1 MSNDQRP
8 RIGDEEALIERAGA
22 LLGDPAHAGNPLLGT
37 LLDLL
42 RLSEVQHDRLK
53 RLVRIS
59 DGYHLLERDSHLS
72 LAQRYDRELRRIE
85 KLARISDRY
94 QNSLRELSEALKDA
108 ALHDPLTG
116 LGNRRFLMERIK
128 EETGRAARSG
138 SVYALAILDVDRFK
152 AINDHHGHEAGDQA
166 LMMIAEVIG
175 QGRREYDICG
185 RWGGEEFLILLPA
198 TTLAAA
204 VPVLERVRT
213 DIAAIALPGG
223 RDQLMLTASFGATE
237 HRPGEAFSDT
247 LNRADA
253 ALYEAKAQGRNRI
266 ECA

>member
-1 MSNDQRP
+1 MSNDQRH
-8 RIGDEEALIERAGA
+8 RAGDEEALIERAAA
-22 LLGDPAHAGNPLLGT
+22 LLVDPAHADNPLRAP

-42 RLSEVQHDRLK
+42 RLSELQHDRLK

-59 DGYHLLERDSHLS
+59 DGYHLLERNNNLT

-108 ALHDPLTG
+108 ALRDPLTG

-138 SVYALAILDVDRFK
+138 SPYALAILDVDRFK
-152 AINDHHGHEAGDQA
+152 AINDRYGHEAGDQA
-166 LMMIAEVIG
+166 LSRIAEAIS

-198 TTLAAA
+198 TTLTAAT
-204 VPVLERVRT
+204 PVLERVRASV
-213 DIAAIALPGG
+213 AAITLPGEQA
-223 RDQLMLTASFGATE
+223 QLALSASLGATE

-253 ALYEAKAQGRNRI
+253 ALYQAKARGRNRI
-266 ECA
+266 ERA

>member
-1 MSNDQRP
+1 MNSDQLP
-8 RIGDEEALIERAGA
+8 RSGDEDTLIERAGA
-22 LLGDPAHAGNPLLGT
+22 LLDDPAHADNPLRGA

-42 RLSEVQHDRLK
+42 RLSEAQRDRLK

-59 DGYHLLERDSHLS
+59 DGYYLLEHSSRLT

-116 LGNRRFLMERIK
+116 LGNRRFLMERLK

-166 LMMIAEVIG
+166 LMLIAEAIS
-175 QGRREYDICG
+175 QGRREYDVCG

-204 VPVLERVRT
+204 TPVLERVRAEV
-213 DIAAIALPGG
+213 AAIKLPGG
-223 RDQLMLTASFGATE
+223 NDQLTLTASLGATE
-237 HRPGEAFSDT
+237 HHPGEAFSDT

-253 ALYEAKAQGRNRI
+253 ALYEAKAKGRNRV